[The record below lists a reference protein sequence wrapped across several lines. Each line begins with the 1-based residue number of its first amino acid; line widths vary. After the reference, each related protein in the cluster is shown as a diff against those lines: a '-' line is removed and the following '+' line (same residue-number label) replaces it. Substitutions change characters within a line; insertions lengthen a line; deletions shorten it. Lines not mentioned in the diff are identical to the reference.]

1 MPPNRVTPFGTL
13 TAAPA
18 RGLLMGNRGRIHD
31 PATRLP
37 VRTFAGR
44 RWICCLLAFRGRRR
58 EVWGRGYTELFFLDE
73 PTALAAG
80 HRPCAECRRAEARA
94 FQAAAGRGLGLS
106 APPSLDAL
114 DARLHAERLDG
125 RAKRLHRLRA
135 EDLPEAA
142 MIARGDDVL
151 ALRGAL
157 ALPWSPAGYGA
168 AAPRPT
174 GPVDVLTPPTAL
186 AALRA
191 GYAPLWHP
199 TAAGA

>member
-1 MPPNRVTPFGTL
+1 MLPNRVTPFGTL
-13 TAAPA
+13 TATPA
-18 RGLLMGNRGRIHD
+18 RGILMGNRGRIHD
-31 PATRLP
+31 PATRTP
-37 VRTFAGR
+37 VRAFAGR
-44 RWICCLLAFRGRRR
+44 RWICCVLAFRGRRR

-80 HRPCAECRRAEARA
+80 HRPCAECRRADSRA
-94 FQAAAGRGLGLS
+94 FQAAVGRGLHLA
-106 APPSLDAL
+106 APPTLDAI

-125 RAKRLHRLRA
+125 RRKRVHGLVA
-135 EDLPEAA
+135 EDLPDGA
-142 MIARGDDVL
+142 MLPAGDTVF

-157 ALPWSPAGYGA
+157 ALPWSPSGYGPP
-168 AAPRPT
+168 APRPA

-199 TAAGA
+199 TAPGA